1 MKNAYMEEKEGLNY
15 QTLVEETSRCL
26 LCLDA
31 PCSKMCPAYTDPA
44 RFIRAVRF
52 KNLKGAAEVIRENNA
67 LGSIC
72 ARVCPT
78 ERYCQKG
85 CSRSGIDRPIDIGLI
100 QRYIT
105 DFEQKNDMHIL
116 KCEKDNGFKVAI
128 IGSGP
133 AGLETACL
141 LKMKG
146 YQVDIYEKE
155 KQAGGYLRNGIPEY
169 RLPNAI
175 VDYEIKRIT
184 DLGVKI
190 KVNTEVGKDV
200 SFDDL
205 KSKYDAVIVAIGYSE
220 SKSLEMFNDDKVILA
235 TTFLK
240 ECKNKQGKIDVKDN
254 VVVIG
259 GGDVAMDVVTS
270 LKKIGVK
277 NVTDVVYEKL
287 DEFLASKKELNEAR
301 ENNVTIIDGYKPV
314 EYKDGKITF
323 ESRFIDS
330 KLVIKADLVI
340 LAVGQKMSD
349 NHFDLPLINKG
360 EIDVKNNYQIGE
372 SNVFAVGDIT
382 KGDKTVVYSIRR
394 GKEVAFY
401 VDSYLKAKGG
411 KK

>member
-1 MKNAYMEEKEGLNY
+1 MNNYSKEKEGLNY
-15 QTLVEETSRCL
+15 QTLTEEVSRCL

-67 LGSIC
+67 LGAIC

-100 QRYIT
+100 QRYVT
-105 DFEQKNDMHIL
+105 DFEKETDMHIL
-116 KCEKDNGFKVAI
+116 KCEPERKEKVAI

-133 AGLETACL
+133 SGLETACL

-155 KQAGGYLRNGIPEY
+155 KKPGGYLRNGIPEY

-190 KVNTEVGKDV
+190 KLGKEIGKDI

-205 KSKYDAVIVAIGYSE
+205 KKKYDAVVVAIGYSE
-220 SKSLEMFNDDKVILA
+220 SKSLDMFKGDKVLLA
-235 TTFLK
+235 TDFLK
-240 ECKNKQGKIDVKDN
+240 ECKAKKGKIELPDN

-270 LKKIGVK
+270 LKKVGVK
-277 NVTDVVYEKL
+277 NVTDVVYESL

-301 ENNVTIIDGYKPV
+301 ENKVTIIDGYKPV
-314 EYKDGKITF
+314 KYDGNKITF

-330 KLVIKADLVI
+330 KLEIKADLVI

-349 NHFDLPLINKG
+349 EHFNLPLINKG
-360 EIDVKNNYQIGE
+360 EIDIKNNYQVGE
-372 SNVFAVGDIT
+372 ENVFCVGDIT

-401 VDSYLKAKGG
+401 VDQYLKGG
-411 KK
+411 KR

>member
-184 DLGVKI
+184 DLWVKI
-190 KVNTEVGKDV
+190 KLNAEVGKDI

-205 KSKYDAVIVAIGYSE
+205 KSKYDAVIVE
-220 SKSLEMFNDDKVILA
+220 
-235 TTFLK
+235 
-240 ECKNKQGKIDVKDN
+240 
-254 VVVIG
+254 
-259 GGDVAMDVVTS
+259 
-270 LKKIGVK
+270 
-277 NVTDVVYEKL
+277 L
-287 DEFLASKKELNEAR
+287 DIQNLNHW
-301 ENNVTIIDGYKPV
+301 KC
-314 EYKDGKITF
+314 
-323 ESRFIDS
+323 
-330 KLVIKADLVI
+330 L
-340 LAVGQKMSD
+340 MM
-349 NHFDLPLINKG
+349 
-360 EIDVKNNYQIGE
+360 
-372 SNVFAVGDIT
+372 T
-382 KGDKTVVYSIRR
+382 K
-394 GKEVAFY
+394 
-401 VDSYLKAKGG
+401 
-411 KK
+411 

>member
-169 RLPNAI
+169 RLPNTI
-175 VDYEIKRIT
+175 IDYEIKRIT

-190 KVNTEVGKDV
+190 KLNAEVGKDI

-240 ECKNKQGKIDVKDN
+240 ECKSKQGKINVKDN

-314 EYKDGKITF
+314 EYKNGKITF

-360 EIDVKNNYQIGE
+360 EIDIKNNYQIGE

>member
-1 MKNAYMEEKEGLNY
+1 
-15 QTLVEETSRCL
+15 
-26 LCLDA
+26 
-31 PCSKMCPAYTDPA
+31 
-44 RFIRAVRF
+44 
-52 KNLKGAAEVIRENNA
+52 
-67 LGSIC
+67 
-72 ARVCPT
+72 
-78 ERYCQKG
+78 
-85 CSRSGIDRPIDIGLI
+85 
-100 QRYIT
+100 
-105 DFEQKNDMHIL
+105 
-116 KCEKDNGFKVAI
+116 
-128 IGSGP
+128 
-133 AGLETACL
+133 
-141 LKMKG
+141 
-146 YQVDIYEKE
+146 
-155 KQAGGYLRNGIPEY
+155 
-169 RLPNAI
+169 
-175 VDYEIKRIT
+175 
-184 DLGVKI
+184 
-190 KVNTEVGKDV
+190 
-200 SFDDL
+200 
-205 KSKYDAVIVAIGYSE
+205 
-220 SKSLEMFNDDKVILA
+220 MFNDDKVILA

-240 ECKNKQGKIDVKDN
+240 ECKSKQGKINVKDN

-314 EYKDGKITF
+314 EYKNGKITF

-360 EIDVKNNYQIGE
+360 EIDIKNNYQIGE

>member
-190 KVNTEVGKDV
+190 KLNAEVGKDI

-240 ECKNKQGKIDVKDN
+240 ECKSKQGKINVKDN

-314 EYKDGKITF
+314 EYKNGKITF

-360 EIDVKNNYQIGE
+360 EIDIKNNYQIGE

>member
-85 CSRSGIDRPIDIGLI
+85 CSRSGIDKPIDIGLI

-184 DLGVKI
+184 DLGVEI
-190 KVNTEVGKDV
+190 KLNMEVGKDI

-240 ECKNKQGKIDVKDN
+240 ECKSKQGKIDVKDN

-314 EYKDGKITF
+314 EYKNGKITF

-360 EIDVKNNYQIGE
+360 EIDIKNNYQIGE